1 MNITGSLSNDRNCR
15 FLAIIFRVSN
25 LVRPDLD
32 ELSDIR
38 PVQLVNT
45 NVKRGTLESCYAF
58 FLSPRNP
65 AHFPLHFGFH
75 HLVPVT
81 AFPALIVIRLAK
93 IASLLPNSTESSL
106 SLPFPSSNRHR
117 FYPRLLSFIFEI
129 CSIVWYLYG
138 KVVGLKKYNVT
149 FTIHQSNYS

>member
-1 MNITGSLSNDRNCR
+1 MNITGNLSNDRNCR

-93 IASLLPNSTESSL
+93 IASLLPTLRGLPYPFRSLHRTGIVYILDFCHLSSKYLALFDICTEGWSVWKST
-106 SLPFPSSNRHR
+106 
-117 FYPRLLSFIFEI
+117 
-129 CSIVWYLYG
+129 
-138 KVVGLKKYNVT
+138 T
-149 FTIHQSNYS
+149 

>member
-1 MNITGSLSNDRNCR
+1 MLQNDRNCR

-38 PVQLVNT
+38 PVQLINT
-45 NVKRGTLESCYAF
+45 NVKRGTLESCYTF

-93 IASLLPNSTESSL
+93 IASLLPTL
-106 SLPFPSSNRHR
+106 QSLPYPFRYRSYIPTAAMYVYNFPIE
-117 FYPRLLSFIFEI
+117 LA
-129 CSIVWYLYG
+129 
-138 KVVGLKKYNVT
+138 
-149 FTIHQSNYS
+149 

>member
-1 MNITGSLSNDRNCR
+1 MNITGSLSNDRNRR
-15 FLAIIFRVSN
+15 FLAIILRVSN

-45 NVKRGTLESCYAF
+45 NVKRGTLQCCYAF

-93 IASLLPNSTESSL
+93 IASLLPTL
-106 SLPFPSSNRHR
+106 QSLPCPFRSLHRTGIVYILDFSHLSSKYLAL
-117 FYPRLLSFIFEI
+117 FDI
-129 CSIVWYLYG
+129 CMEGWSVW
-138 KVVGLKKYNVT
+138 KST
-149 FTIHQSNYS
+149 T

>member
-15 FLAIIFRVSN
+15 SLAIIFRVSN

-45 NVKRGTLESCYAF
+45 NVKRGTLESRYAF

-93 IASLLPNSTESSL
+93 IASLLPTLQSL
-106 SLPFPSSNRHR
+106 SYPFRSLHRTGIVYILDFCHLSSKYLAL
-117 FYPRLLSFIFEI
+117 FDI
-129 CSIVWYLYG
+129 CMEGWSV
-138 KVVGLKKYNVT
+138 
-149 FTIHQSNYS
+149 

>member
-38 PVQLVNT
+38 PVQLINT
-45 NVKRGTLESCYAF
+45 NVKRGTLESCYTF

-93 IASLLPNSTESSL
+93 IASLLPTLQSLPYPFRYCSYIPTAAIYVYNFPIEYDARVIHRTGIVYILRFCHL
-106 SLPFPSSNRHR
+106 SLR
-117 FYPRLLSFIFEI
+117 
-129 CSIVWYLYG
+129 YLA
-138 KVVGLKKYNVT
+138 L
-149 FTIHQSNYS
+149 